1 MTDTLLH
8 LRRSENGHFV
18 LVEPTSQT
26 VVVAEELGEAYA
38 RMCETLKDPPAPA
51 PPHTGSPGIFA
62 QRGAVRLAIVA
73 VAILAPLAW
82 VARISVE
89 VREAELTCPPRATR
103 SQGHPTRISETPS
116 AAADRQGAEDDD
128 ELNDDATPDD
138 PKPAATGGPEPEPV
152 ETTAPASAPVPPP
165 ATKATR

>member
-89 VREAELTCPPRATR
+89 VREAELTCPPPARRAAR
-103 SQGHPTRISETPS
+103 DIRPVS
-116 AAADRQGAEDDD
+116 ARRHRRR
-128 ELNDDATPDD
+128 PIV
-138 PKPAATGGPEPEPV
+138 K
-152 ETTAPASAPVPPP
+152 APRTMMS
-165 ATKATR
+165 